1 MVFSHGNS
9 ECAGVSVFMFWNG
22 FNFKVNDS
30 ILHQNGPYIV
40 LDLAVSE
47 QRLTLV
53 SLYGYN
59 DDKPELLNEILQKS
73 ATFVYTMFLFCGDC
87 NIVQNKTD
95 YTYNVIHDRNR
106 NPG

>member
-53 SLYGYN
+53 SLYG
-59 DDKPELLNEILQKS
+59 
-73 ATFVYTMFLFCGDC
+73 
-87 NIVQNKTD
+87 
-95 YTYNVIHDRNR
+95 
-106 NPG
+106 